1 MCLAYRAVAIGRLQK
16 QGVQDM
22 SQSADVRQENW
33 FQKWYRETRAE
44 LAKVS
49 WPTRQEGIRLTIIV
63 LIVTVISAILIFG
76 IDSLFS
82 ALVGFL
88 IGL

>member
-1 MCLAYRAVAIGRLQK
+1 
-16 QGVQDM
+16 M
-22 SQSADVRQENW
+22 SQTAEARQENR

-63 LIVTVISAILIFG
+63 LVVTIISAIVIFG

-82 ALVGFL
+82 SIVRFL
-88 IGL
+88 ISI

>member
-1 MCLAYRAVAIGRLQK
+1 
-16 QGVQDM
+16 M
-22 SQSADVRQENW
+22 SQTVEARQENR

-63 LIVTVISAILIFG
+63 LVVTIISAIVIFG
-76 IDSLFS
+76 VDSLFS
-82 ALVGFL
+82 ALVGFI

>member
-1 MCLAYRAVAIGRLQK
+1 
-16 QGVQDM
+16 M

-63 LIVTVISAILIFG
+63 LIVTVVSAIVIFG

-82 ALVGFL
+82 ALVGFI

>member
-1 MCLAYRAVAIGRLQK
+1 
-16 QGVQDM
+16 M
-22 SQSADVRQENW
+22 SQSAEVRQENW

-63 LIVTVISAILIFG
+63 LIVTVVSAIVIFG